1 MYRVLIVEDDP
12 QVASIHSLYL
22 EQAGFSVAGIAG
34 DMKQALE
41 ALNQVPV
48 QLILLD
54 IYLPGGSGLQLLRK
68 IRTEERQIE
77 VIMVSAAKDGAQI
90 REAFRL
96 GCLDYIM
103 KPFTYERLR
112 DGLEKFQIRYQILNK
127 DTLSQREVD
136 LLAEHQHETI
146 AQPCLPKGIDRQTL
160 KLVCTAILEEKAPF
174 GVQDVAEQIQLSRV
188 SAKKYLDFLCEQ
200 KLLQQTY
207 VYGNKGRP
215 ANLYQLAAG
224 ADLRERMEQWGNP

>member
-22 EQAGFSVAGIAG
+22 AQAGFDVVGIAG
-34 DMKQALE
+34 DMKTALE
-41 ALNQVPV
+41 LLSQYQVH
-48 QLILLD
+48 LILLD

-68 IRTEERQIE
+68 IRTEEQQIE

-103 KPFTYERLR
+103 KPFTYDRLQ

-127 DTLSQREVD
+127 ETLSQKEVD
-136 LLAEHQHETI
+136 LLAERQHESHV
-146 AQPCLPKGIDRQTL
+146 PLCLPKGIDRQTL
-160 KLVCTAILEEKAPF
+160 KLVCAAVLNVKAPF
-174 GVQDVAEQIQLSRV
+174 GVHEVGEEIQLSRV
-188 SAKKYLDFLCEQ
+188 SAKKYLDFLCDQ

-215 ANLYQLAAG
+215 ANLYQLAA
-224 ADLRERMEQWGNP
+224 AAQLQEMVERLDHM